1 MNERIPEVKGSRGPK
16 RFASLSLFQAR
27 RIALEAQ
34 GFGQTRPGR
43 VTGRHI
49 VALVKRLGLLQI
61 DSVNVLVRA
70 HFMPIFSRLGPY
82 PVTLLDKLSSQRR
95 GRAFF
100 EYWGHGASLIPLSF
114 FPLFRWRMQQAS
126 EGQEIYSGL
135 AHFGR
140 EQKPFIEKVYQKVR
154 QHGPVSAG
162 QLERLLLP
170 NKVSSPAGWWNW
182 SKYKAALEWLFW
194 AGQITTNFRKSFE
207 RIYDLTERVLPHDLV
222 AAPQITGADAQ
233 RELVRMAVRALGVAT
248 ERDLRDYFWLSVND
262 AKARVAELVEAG
274 ELFPV
279 TVEAWRQPAFLDPAA
294 RIPRRLEAQ
303 ALVSPFD
310 PLIWERARTE
320 RLYGL
325 RYRIEIYTPAHK
337 REHGYYVLPFL
348 LGDRFVARVD
358 LKADRAARSLQV
370 TAAHTENGC
379 NPAEIVPPLLRELKQ
394 LASWLGLVKTLVFSR
409 GDLAGPLKRALRASP
424 G

>member
-1 MNERIPEVKGSRGPK
+1 MNERIPEAKDSRRLK
-16 RFASLSLFQAR
+16 RFTSLSLLQAR

-34 GFGQTRPGR
+34 GFGQTRPGQ
-43 VTGRHI
+43 VTGRRI

-82 PVTLLDKLSSQRR
+82 PMTLLDKLSSKGR

-100 EYWGHGASLIPLSF
+100 EYWGHAASLIPLCF

-126 EGQEIYSGL
+126 EGQEIYSRL
-135 AHFGR
+135 AQFGR
-140 EQKPFIEKVYQKVR
+140 EQKPFIEKVYQEVR

-170 NKVSSPAGWWNW
+170 NKASSTPGWWNW
-182 SKYKAALEWLFW
+182 SEYKTALEWLFW
-194 AGQITTNFRKSFE
+194 AGRITTSFRKSFE
-207 RIYDLTERVLPHDLV
+207 RMYDLTERVLPHELV
-222 AAPQITGADAQ
+222 LAPQITGADAQ
-233 RELVRMAVRALGVAT
+233 RELIRMAVRALGVAT

-274 ELFPV
+274 DLLPV

-320 RLYGL
+320 RLFGF

-358 LKADRAARSLQV
+358 LKADRATRSLQV

-379 NPAEIVPPLLRELKQ
+379 TPGEIVPPLLHELKQ
-394 LASWLGLVKTLVFSR
+394 LALWIGLEKILVFSR
-409 GDLAGPLKRALRASP
+409 GDLAGPLKRALGASRE
-424 G
+424 

>member
-126 EGQEIYSGL
+126 EGQEIYSRL
-135 AHFGR
+135 AQFGR
-140 EQKPFIEKVYQKVR
+140 EQKPFIEKVYQEVR

-170 NKVSSPAGWWNW
+170 QGEQHPRMVE
-182 SKYKAALEWLFW
+182 LE
-194 AGQITTNFRKSFE
+194 
-207 RIYDLTERVLPHDLV
+207 
-222 AAPQITGADAQ
+222 
-233 RELVRMAVRALGVAT
+233 RMQSGVGVA
-248 ERDLRDYFWLSVND
+248 
-262 AKARVAELVEAG
+262 
-274 ELFPV
+274 
-279 TVEAWRQPAFLDPAA
+279 
-294 RIPRRLEAQ
+294 
-303 ALVSPFD
+303 
-310 PLIWERARTE
+310 
-320 RLYGL
+320 
-325 RYRIEIYTPAHK
+325 
-337 REHGYYVLPFL
+337 L
-348 LGDRFVARVD
+348 LGRTNHD
-358 LKADRAARSLQV
+358 
-370 TAAHTENGC
+370 
-379 NPAEIVPPLLRELKQ
+379 Q
-394 LASWLGLVKTLVFSR
+394 L
-409 GDLAGPLKRALRASP
+409 P
-424 G
+424 